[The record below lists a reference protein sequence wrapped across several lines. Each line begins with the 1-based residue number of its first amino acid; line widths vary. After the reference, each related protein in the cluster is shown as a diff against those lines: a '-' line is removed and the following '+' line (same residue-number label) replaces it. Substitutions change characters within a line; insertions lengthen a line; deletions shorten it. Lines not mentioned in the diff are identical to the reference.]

1 MNNWKVHVEDFGK
14 IRTADICVKPLTLF
28 IGDNNS
34 GKSYMMTL
42 IYGLLSIR
50 LYFDKYIY
58 NDSMESYKQACAILD
73 KMIEKDGAYVLLGDE
88 LKVFVSLLNEVIKK
102 NKNKFIKELFNTNVK
117 LKDISFDFMDNSYIF
132 QCVRV
137 QDENETD
144 YISMYCLSSGGARM
158 GGYRI
163 KAQDKGTNLEYQF
176 FLAYIMECMLKK
188 DIRNDRSK
196 DIVYFPTARTGYV
209 LTYKM
214 LVKTAMEDKFS
225 TDETSRTLLTRPN
238 SDFLT
243 KLGSMSMQKTSSR
256 YNDIINFVENDIL
269 MGKIS
274 VSELPSHDLMYTPK
288 GNRAPISM
296 HVSSGV
302 VTEIAPLVLFLRYAN
317 PSALLIEEPEISLH
331 PKFQKLIARVLIRLA
346 NKGMFI
352 AATTHSDIILQ
363 HINNM
368 IKLYDADANGL
379 YTPEKIGYNGD
390 DILDRNKIAVYQF
403 KIDDRKKT
411 VVYDVECGEYG
422 FEANTFYDALKEL
435 NDEIRDIEGM

>member
-14 IRTADICVKPLTLF
+14 IKTADICVKPLTLF

-42 IYGLLSIR
+42 IYGLLNIR

-73 KMIEKDGAYVLLGDE
+73 KMTEKDGTYALSGDE
-88 LKVFVSLLNEVIKK
+88 LKVFENLLNEIMKK
-102 NKNKFIKELFNTNVK
+102 NKNTFIKELFNTNVK
-117 LKDISFDFMDNSYIF
+117 LKDISFDFAGNSYIF
-132 QCVRV
+132 QCMRM
-137 QDENETD
+137 QDETETE
-144 YISMYCLSSGGARM
+144 YINMYCMTDGGVRM
-158 GGYRI
+158 GGYKIRA
-163 KAQDKGTNLEYQF
+163 KDKGTNLAYQF

-188 DIRNDRSK
+188 DIKNDRLK
-196 DIVYFPTARTGYV
+196 DIVYLPTARTGYV

-225 TDETSRTLLTRPN
+225 TDDTERTMLTRPN

-243 KLGSMSMQKTSSR
+243 KLGSMSMQKKTDR
-256 YNDIINFVENDIL
+256 YNDIINLIENDIL
-269 MGKIS
+269 MGQIS

-302 VTEIAPLVLFLRYAN
+302 VTEMAPLVLFLRYAN

-331 PKFQKLIARVLIRLA
+331 PKFQKLIARVLIRLV

-368 IKLYDADANGL
+368 IKLSDLGTDGQKTAGR
-379 YTPEKIGYNGD
+379 IGYKSD

-403 KIDDRKKT
+403 KIEDRKKT